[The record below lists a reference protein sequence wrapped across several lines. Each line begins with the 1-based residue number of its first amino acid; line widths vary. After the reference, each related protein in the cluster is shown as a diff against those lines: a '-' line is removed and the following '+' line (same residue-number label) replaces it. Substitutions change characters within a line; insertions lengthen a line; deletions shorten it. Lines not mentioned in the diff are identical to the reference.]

1 MGLYSFTAPIQT
13 KATGLLLCQHNA
25 VPTHRKHDMLSR
37 FVLLLLISTLSI
49 CSFGS
54 PSYGEDWA
62 QWRGANRDAKSNET
76 GLLEIWPEDGPPLAW
91 KATGLGGGYSSVA
104 IANGRIFTMG
114 DLDDGSYVIVLDE
127 TDGSPIWKT
136 RIGEAGGHKRYP
148 GPRGTPTI
156 DNDDVFVLNQYA
168 DVVCLDAKSGT
179 TKWSVNLVDE
189 YGGKM
194 MSGWKYSESPLVDGD
209 RVICTP
215 GGTDG
220 TLLALNRKTGEKL
233 WQTKGWTDPAGYS
246 SVIIATI
253 DGTRQYVQLTGKSV
267 AGIDPNSGTV
277 LWQADREGKT
287 AVISTPIVQENTV
300 FVTSGYGIGCN
311 AFRVTKDG
319 TNWQAEQLYANKEIM
334 NHHGGVVFLDGHIYG
349 SSGGTF
355 RCLNLDSGELAYAGR
370 SAGKGATV
378 YADGHLY
385 LRSEAGPVALIKAT
399 PTELVETGRFDQPD
413 RSEEKAWPHPVIAN
427 GKLYL
432 RDQDI
437 LLCYDVKKN

>member
-1 MGLYSFTAPIQT
+1 MNTRCFQLFAIL
-13 KATGLLLCQHNA
+13 ALLSHGMMSN
-25 VPTHRKHDMLSR
+25 V
-37 FVLLLLISTLSI
+37 
-49 CSFGS
+49 FG
-54 PSYGEDWA
+54 GDWA
-62 QWRGANRDAKSNET
+62 QWRGPNRDAKSKET
-76 GLLEIWPEDGPPLAW
+76 GLLKTWPENGPPLAW
-91 KATGLGGGYSSVA
+91 KVTGVGGGYSSIA

-114 DLDDGSYVIVLDE
+114 DLDDGSYAIVLNE
-127 TDGSPIWKT
+127 PDGSLIWKT

-148 GPRGTPTI
+148 GPRGTPTV
-156 DNDDVFVLNQYA
+156 DSGEVFVLNQHSDLA
-168 DVVCLDAKSGT
+168 CLDAEDGQL
-179 TKWSVNLVDE
+179 KWSVNLVDQ

-215 GGTDG
+215 GGPDG
-220 TLLALNRKTGEKL
+220 TLLALDRTSGKKI
-233 WQTKGWTDPAGYS
+233 WQTEGWTDPAGYS
-246 SVIIATI
+246 SVITATI
-253 DGTRQYVQLTGKSV
+253 DGTRQYIQLTGKSV
-267 AGIDPNSGTV
+267 AGIDPDSGAV
-277 LWQADREGKT
+277 LWRADREGKT
-287 AVISTPIVQENTV
+287 AVISTPIVQGNTV

-311 AFRVTKDG
+311 AFQVTQDG

-355 RCLNLDSGELAYAGR
+355 RCLDLDSGELAYAGR